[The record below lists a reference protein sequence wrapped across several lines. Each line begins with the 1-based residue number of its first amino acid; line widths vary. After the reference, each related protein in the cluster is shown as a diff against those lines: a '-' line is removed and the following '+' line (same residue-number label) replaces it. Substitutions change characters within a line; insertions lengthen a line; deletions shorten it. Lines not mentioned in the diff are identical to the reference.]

1 MLSVFLRYTDSDYPF
16 GIFKPFLPCVGVVV
30 SLISPYGVD
39 VSLLDRCVRA
49 FELKKKRYS
58 VRLYPQLFAG
68 GLISNC
74 VVFDCLRIVLSCL
87 VFAFLVPY
95 CSLRFPDKNDVWF
108 VLTPG

>member
-1 MLSVFLRYTDSDYPF
+1 MLSILLRFTDSDYPF
-16 GIFKPFLPCVGVVV
+16 GIFKLFLPCVVVVV
-30 SLISPYGVD
+30 SLISTYGVD

-49 FELKKKRYS
+49 FELKKRYS

-68 GLISNC
+68 GLISHC

-95 CSLRFPDKNDVWF
+95 CPLRFQHKNDVWF
-108 VLTPG
+108 VFTPG